1 MILKTVY
8 VRFFRSFNFDYLRQD
23 IDGKRYPWEA
33 LNTEPDAYYPFVR
46 VGLEHDITTVVG
58 ANESGKSQ
66 LISAIQCLLG
76 DKPVVPRDFC
86 RYSRFFGVR
95 GTMPTPEFGG
105 RFTDL
110 TPDEQTAVS
119 EAASLHA
126 APTEF
131 YFFRLQRGSFVYV
144 KDGAGEYQEH
154 IVQPNAENSQ
164 KLEDALRLPVA
175 RRVDANVVLPSSA
188 SLFDLQSGAVTPDVR
203 DRSAWLELFKVLKG
217 YADAPEG
224 ATESISTFVPKPPE
238 LPVSDRERA
247 RKALQLVR
255 DLLENVADIDTQAY
269 SELLGADAA
278 DDGYASAL
286 TASVTDALDVTLN
299 FPKWWSQDKD
309 FSLRVHKDAF
319 HLVFTLTDKTGQ
331 TYTFDERSGGMQYF
345 LSYFIQREAY
355 RPLKP
360 GRSEILLID
369 EPDAYLS
376 TQGQQDLVKVFARY
390 AEPDDGKPAAQILY
404 VTHSPFLIDKNY
416 PHRIRVLQ
424 KGAGDEGTRI
434 VEKAATDKYEPL
446 RSAFSS
452 FHADTAF
459 IGTCNLLVEGPADL
473 ILFSGISA
481 AMQRLTKGN
490 ATLDLN
496 SLTMVPVHG
505 ASNYRYMVHLAR
517 GRDLDRPA
525 IVVLLDSDGAGREA
539 GTALGNLEKGYGKKP
554 LFNQSL
560 ILPIDRLPKA
570 ELALDV
576 DEVHEPEDL
585 VPAAVARVAL
595 VRFSEEILS
604 DIDRQALLAKLPE
617 ALVVNASERLFDQA
631 KSAFEAAADESNVAA
646 TLGKIEFAHAVSAVA
661 REAHDDSALK
671 ELFQNFHCLF
681 GQLNKLQD
689 QAMAE
694 HAQEQ
699 VKEVTKRIV
708 DRFKR
713 DHRARAQK
721 ATVSKLLDEIE
732 VQLTGSTPGHEA
744 VRTAARQIR
753 DEFNLADTPLQDV
766 EDFPAL
772 RDRLKELVVA
782 PERVQS

>member
-1 MILKTVY
+1 MILNTVY
-8 VRFFRSFNFDYLRQD
+8 VRFFRSFNFDYIRQD
-23 IDGKRYPWEA
+23 IDGKERYPWEA
-33 LNTEPDAYYPFVR
+33 ISAEPDAYYPFVR
-46 VGLEHDITTVVG
+46 VSLERDITTVVG

-76 DKPVVPRDFC
+76 DMPVVPRDFC

-95 GTMPTPEFGG
+95 GKMPKPEFGG

-110 TPDEQTAVS
+110 SAEDRAAFQ
-119 EAASLHA
+119 EAFGTTTG
-126 APTEF
+126 PNEF
-131 YFFRLQRGSFVYV
+131 YFFRLQRGDFAYV
-144 KDGAGEYQEH
+144 KDDDGTYQEYE
-154 IVQPNAENSQ
+154 VPTDEGT
-164 KLEDALRLPVA
+164 KVEDLLRLPIA
-175 RRVDANVVLPSSA
+175 RRIDASVVLPSSA
-188 SLFDLQSGAVTPDVR
+188 SLYDLQSGAPTPDPR
-203 DRSAWLELFKVLKG
+203 DRSTWLDLFKLLKG
-217 YADAPEG
+217 HADAPES
-224 ATESISTFVPKPPE
+224 ATDAIATLVPTPPKR
-238 LPVSDRERA
+238 PAVDRSRE

-255 DLLENVADIDTQAY
+255 DLLENVAEVDKQAY
-269 SELLGADAA
+269 TELLDADAA

-286 TASVTDALDVTLN
+286 TASVSDALDVTLN

-360 GRSEILLID
+360 GRSEVLLID

-390 AEPDDGKPAAQILY
+390 AEPDDGKPAAQVLY

-424 KGAGDEGTRI
+424 KGTGDEGTRV

-481 AMQRLTKGN
+481 SMQRLTKGN

-496 SLTMVPVHG
+496 ALTMVPVHG
-505 ASNYRYMVHLAR
+505 ASNYRYMVHLTR

-525 IVVLLDSDGAGREA
+525 IIVLLDSDKAGREA
-539 GTALGNLEKGYGKKP
+539 EATLNNLENGFGKKP
-554 LFNQSL
+554 LFTKSL
-560 ILPIDRLPKA
+560 ILPIDDLPKA
-570 ELALDV
+570 KLALDV
-576 DEVHEPEDL
+576 NEVHEPEDL
-585 VPAAVARVAL
+585 VPAAVARAAL

-604 DIDRQALLAKLPE
+604 DTDREALLAKLPE
-617 ALVVNASERLFDQA
+617 ALTITASDRLFDQA
-631 KSAFEAAADESNVAA
+631 KSAFEAAAAEAGVLA
-646 TLGKIEFAHAVSAVA
+646 TIGKIEFAHAVSAVA
-661 REAHDDSALK
+661 READDDSTLK
-671 ELFQNFHCLF
+671 TLFQNFHCLF
-681 GQLNKLQD
+681 GQLNELQD

-721 ATVSKLLDEIE
+721 VTVSKLLDEIE
-732 VQLTGSTPGHEA
+732 AQLTGSTPGHEA

-753 DEFNLADTPLQDV
+753 DEFDLADTPLEDV
-766 EDFPAL
+766 ADFAGGTS
-772 RDRLKELVVA
+772 RGVVGI
-782 PERVQS
+782 